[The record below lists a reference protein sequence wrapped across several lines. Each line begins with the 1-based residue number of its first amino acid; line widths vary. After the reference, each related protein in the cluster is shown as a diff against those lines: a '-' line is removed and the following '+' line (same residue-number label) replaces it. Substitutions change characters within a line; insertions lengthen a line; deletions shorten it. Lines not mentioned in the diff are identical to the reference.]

1 MYTLNHYY
9 RNEEILHE
17 WLCKHEFSSKKE
29 CLVQF
34 FCGISQEAIMKKIAS
49 ALCSN
54 LPGAHIIGATT
65 DGEIY
70 NDKVSTNKIIISVS
84 VFETSTI
91 SSVGVIYGSDSF
103 TMGRDIASNLD
114 ADDVKAM
121 VFFTAGLLVSGEQFL
136 DGVKTISK
144 GKFIV
149 SGGMAGDNA
158 SFKQTYIT
166 HGNSVI
172 KKGSVGVALKGKDL
186 HVKSQYKFGWETVG
200 LSMKVTKSIAN
211 RVYEINNV
219 AALDVYKKYFGNNIE
234 ELFPEIGFETPLII
248 SRNGVKI
255 ARVCLKALEDG
266 SLLFGGDLRENEEIR
281 FAVGGIDNILRDGVN
296 KFKDFKDSFTPESVF
311 VYSCMARR
319 HLLKDDSY
327 FELREFA
334 NKCSV
339 SGFFV
344 YGEFF
349 SDANDNYLFN
359 ETMTIL
365 ALRESEQ
372 INNSKYAHN
381 RNLPAA
387 DMKESKITHAL
398 THMTNVIAH
407 EWEDSVNEK
416 LQKSKEKEKNKFQNN
431 KLMQMGEMIGM
442 IAHQWRQPL
451 NAISATGIN
460 LSLLSSMGMLEPQKI
475 QESSEFI
482 QDQCQNMSQT
492 IDTFM
497 NFVKPAK
504 ESKPFRLSHTI
515 EAIIQIMGT
524 QLTNHSIHVDV
535 KVTNENISMVGYE
548 DLLEQVI
555 INILANARDAFE
567 DIESADKF
575 INITI
580 DMKENIPIIV
590 IEDNAGG
597 IPEEIRDKIFNPYF
611 TTKEQGKGTGIGLYM
626 SMDIMKKSFNG
637 DLIYTATQNG
647 SSFEIV
653 CKGEV

>member
-1 MYTLNHYY
+1 MQLLTAEEANNYKVLFDNMNNPGLVINTNNGLIVDVNKSAVETYGYTKDELINLPLFDINPTYNGDINSLLKRIKNSTQNRFETLHLKKDGTKINVIVNTSIITLKETKCFLSIVTDVTDNIQAQKDLKYHRDTLQTIVFILNELIINKDFNSSVKNILEKIINTLDVDRVYVFENNY
-9 RNEEILHE
+9 FNNDLVCSQKFESTKENISVQLNNPELQNLSYIGAGIERWKEKFQEGLCIEGLVRDFPEPERKILEPQNIKSTIIMPIWYEDVFWGFIGFDDCSYERIWNEFEKDILKV
-17 WLCKHEFSSKKE
+17 LASSFISVLRKE
-29 CLVQF
+29 NYFKTLEAKVQEQ
-34 FCGISQEAIMKKIAS
+34 IKELRSQEGKLI
-49 ALCSN
+49 
-54 LPGAHIIGATT
+54 
-65 DGEIY
+65 
-70 NDKVSTNKIIISVS
+70 
-84 VFETSTI
+84 
-91 SSVGVIYGSDSF
+91 
-103 TMGRDIASNLD
+103 
-114 ADDVKAM
+114 
-121 VFFTAGLLVSGEQFL
+121 EQ
-136 DGVKTISK
+136 SK
-144 GKFIV
+144 
-149 SGGMAGDNA
+149 
-158 SFKQTYIT
+158 
-166 HGNSVI
+166 
-172 KKGSVGVALKGKDL
+172 
-186 HVKSQYKFGWETVG
+186 
-200 LSMKVTKSIAN
+200 
-211 RVYEINNV
+211 
-219 AALDVYKKYFGNNIE
+219 
-234 ELFPEIGFETPLII
+234 
-248 SRNGVKI
+248 
-255 ARVCLKALEDG
+255 
-266 SLLFGGDLRENEEIR
+266 
-281 FAVGGIDNILRDGVN
+281 
-296 KFKDFKDSFTPESVF
+296 
-311 VYSCMARR
+311 
-319 HLLKDDSY
+319 
-327 FELREFA
+327 
-334 NKCSV
+334 
-339 SGFFV
+339 
-344 YGEFF
+344 
-349 SDANDNYLFN
+349 
-359 ETMTIL
+359 L
-365 ALRESEQ
+365 A
-372 INNSKYAHN
+372 
-381 RNLPAA
+381 
-387 DMKESKITHAL
+387 
-398 THMTNVIAH
+398 
-407 EWEDSVNEK
+407 
-416 LQKSKEKEKNKFQNN
+416 
-431 KLMQMGEMIGM
+431 QMGDMVSM

-653 CKGEV
+653 CRGRE